1 MLSKVWKLSKIMKKY
16 RLEDIKKDRVFSEPP
31 QGYFDKLP
39 GIIQAKTA
47 NKGSAK
53 TRIYWIGALRLI
65 PAAAAV
71 ALILFYTGVFQSK
84 SSFDVDQ
91 VLSEVSTEDLIEYL
105 GAVDLTTEQIL
116 EEVDF
121 NELSLEFQNDTDDV
135 LLEGLEVDDDAIIEY
150 FGELEEVESLM

>member
-1 MLSKVWKLSKIMKKY
+1 MKKY
-16 RLEDIKKDRVFSEPP
+16 RLEDIKKDRVFTEPP

-47 NKGSAK
+47 NKGSGKA
-53 TRIYWIGALRLI
+53 RIYWVGALRLI

-84 SSFDVDQ
+84 FDVDQ
-91 VLSEVSTEDLIEYL
+91 ALSDVSAEDLIEYL
-105 GAVDLTTEQIL
+105 GSADLTTEQIL